1 MHGTTVQRSGETEL
15 SRTRCDRC
23 GELGHMARACPR
35 PPTCFKCGQTGHQA
49 FRCPQGGGHKVI
61 TTKGGGHKVIT
72 TQITI
77 TLKSYSHSNFRS
89 LTVSSRISR
98 SMIKISNFVTY
109 VKAMVTE

>member
-1 MHGTTVQRSGETEL
+1 MYERMHGTTVQRSGETEL

-61 TTKGGGHKVIT
+61 TT
-72 TQITI
+72 QITI